1 MSMRILIIFNGNRS
15 LQIMVGNQW
24 LSLIVIIPS
33 PYLQTIC
40 YLQMENITEIWFVMP
55 FFAIDGNRIA
65 SNHLHGLV
73 ARQWADGGTRPA
85 NSLMRLSMGT
95 LMDRLFLQV
104 LLEIHAEKN
113 VRYVR

>member
-1 MSMRILIIFNGNRS
+1 MVKPYCDHPITIFANNLLFTNGKHHGN
-15 LQIMVGNQW
+15 MV
-24 LSLIVIIPS
+24 
-33 PYLQTIC
+33 C
-40 YLQMENITEIWFVMP
+40 HA

-73 ARQWADGGTRPA
+73 ARQWADGGTRPT